1 MKKLFIFTTL
11 IACFLSNSFLYFP
24 KIQASAEVGYM
35 RVMTDNAVFY
45 SSETMSTDSA
55 LFLLPR
61 GYFVKVINKTE
72 QKVYCEFADSS
83 SNYSKILGYVDL
95 KNLKDNEGIFPIYP
109 KIQIT
114 SLTNSPIYSRPSSSS
129 KVVLSVFEGQ

>member
-1 MKKLFIFTTL
+1 MKKLFIFTTI
-11 IACFLSNSFLYFP
+11 IACFLSATFFNFP
-24 KIQASAEVGYM
+24 TIQASAEVGYM

-83 SNYSKILGYVDL
+83 SNYSKILGYVEL
-95 KNLKDNEGIFPIYP
+95 TNLKENECIFPVYP

-114 SLTNSPIYSRPSSSS
+114 SLTNAP
-129 KVVLSVFEGQ
+129 